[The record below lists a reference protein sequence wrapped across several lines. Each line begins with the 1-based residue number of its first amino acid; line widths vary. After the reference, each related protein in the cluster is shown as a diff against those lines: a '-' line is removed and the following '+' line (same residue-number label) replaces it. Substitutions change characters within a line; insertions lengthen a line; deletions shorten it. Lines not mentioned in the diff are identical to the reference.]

1 MTVRF
6 AKMHGAGNDF
16 VLIDDRDGTF
26 PCRREVL
33 AALGVRGTGIG
44 CEGIILVQ
52 KSDRLDFRM
61 KFFNP
66 DGSEAEMCGN
76 GARCVAAF
84 AREIGAAKSD
94 RMRFETPAGDVGAE
108 IIRNSSSLFPFC
120 ESGDAGAEG
129 SA

>member
-1 MTVRF
+1 MKVRF
-6 AKMHGAGNDF
+6 VKMHGAGNDF
-16 VLIDDRDGTF
+16 IMIDDREGTF
-26 PCRREVL
+26 PADDSRRM
-33 AALGVRGTGIG
+33 ALMGARQTGVG

-52 KSDRLDFRM
+52 RSDRLDFRM

-94 RMRFETPAGDVGAE
+94 RMRFETLAGDVGAE
-108 IIRNSSSLFPFC
+108 ICNKF
-120 ESGDAGAEG
+120 
-129 SA
+129 